1 MEKAE
6 RGVTTDELAALAVV
20 LGVSP
25 AALLL
30 PLTETPAEDVDV
42 TGGGPV
48 SAETAWAWA
57 NGRRPLHV
65 TPGKEQTE
73 LLEHQ
78 LFSLPPWLRDP
89 VGPMNDAMRN
99 LSSLRDPEVRSLLQQ
114 LTGVSI
120 DEPKPLP
127 ERYRSQGESSN
138 DG

>member
-30 PLTETPAEDVDV
+30 PLTEAPSEDVDV
-42 TGGGPV
+42 TGSGPV

-78 LFSLPPWLRDP
+78 LFSLPPWLRDA

-99 LSSLRDPEVRSLLQQ
+99 LSSLRDPQVRSLLQQ
-114 LTGVSI
+114 LTGMTI
-120 DEPKPLP
+120 DEPQPLP
-127 ERYRSQGESSN
+127 EKYRSQGESGE